1 MRHSASVHF
10 KLTNP
15 NKAMSVVTDKRSK
28 RESVD
33 SGKVAVYR
41 HTAILYGHGGR
52 DVIFKV
58 ANDAQRRIAAGGPK
72 SVHAQVWGAI
82 ESTPGRIRPTET
94 MQSHGAALTV
104 EVHYNPRRAGFFH
117 YFDDAGAMVPV
128 YSAPMV
134 GFSTAANGQGR
145 CWIAPTR

>member
-1 MRHSASVHF
+1 MRLKASVHF

-15 NKAMSVVTDKRSK
+15 YKSMSVVTDKRSK

-41 HTAILYGHGGR
+41 HTAILYGHGGQ
-52 DVIFKV
+52 DAIFKV
-58 ANDAQRRIAAGGPK
+58 APDAQRRIAAGGPRK
-72 SVHAQVWGAI
+72 VHAQVWGAI
-82 ESTPGRIRPTET
+82 ESPPGRIRPTET
-94 MQSHGAALTV
+94 MQSHGGSLTV
-104 EVHYNPRRAGFFH
+104 EVHYNPLRAGFFH
-117 YFDDAGAMVPV
+117 YFDDAGSMVPV

-145 CWIAPTR
+145 CWIAPIR